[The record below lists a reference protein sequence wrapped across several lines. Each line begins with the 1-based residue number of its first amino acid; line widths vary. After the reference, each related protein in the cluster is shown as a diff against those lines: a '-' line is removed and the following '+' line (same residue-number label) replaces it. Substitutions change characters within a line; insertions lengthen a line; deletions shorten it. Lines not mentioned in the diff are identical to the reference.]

1 MNYVSLYC
9 LALSTVYWLYSC
21 ACGGCKDLHTQSES
35 VCCHKMEQLKIGYL
49 IFLTV
54 SQNMQI
60 SIIRDCVKLH
70 F

>member
-1 MNYVSLYC
+1 MNYVSLNC

-21 ACGGCKDLHTQSES
+21 TCGGCKVLHIQSEL

-49 IFLTV
+49 RFITV
-54 SQNMQI
+54 SKNMQTL
-60 SIIRDCVKLH
+60 IICVCVELH